1 PPRILTLEEPVL
13 HLEHCIAFAVHGNPA
28 PTLHWL
34 HNGQVLRETEIIHME
49 FYQQGEVSEGCLL
62 FNKPTHYNNG
72 NYTIVAT
79 NQLGSANQTIKGH
92 FLEKP
97 FPGMEI
103 THPRTSGTQM
113 FLISKTPQFLCLDSK
128 AFSFQV
134 SIAVGLAAFAC
145 VLLVVLFI
153 MINKYGRRSKFGMKG

>member
-13 HLEHCIAFAVHGNPA
+13 HLDHCIAFAVHGNPA

-97 FPGMEI
+97 FPGRI
-103 THPRTSGTQM
+103 FTSAVLTQV
-113 FLISKTPQFLCLDSK
+113 
-128 AFSFQV
+128 FSFQV

>member
-13 HLEHCIAFAVHGNPA
+13 HMDHCIAFAVHGNPA

-34 HNGQVLRETEIIHME
+34 HNGQVLRETEIIRME

-97 FPGMEI
+97 FPVV
-103 THPRTSGTQM
+103 SGLFSFQM
-113 FLISKTPQFLCLDSK
+113 QYTPNFLCIESN

>member
-97 FPGMEI
+97 FPGRI
-103 THPRTSGTQM
+103 
-113 FLISKTPQFLCLDSK
+113 LCLSPWGCLQSK
-128 AFSFQV
+128 DLTMVPPVFSFQV

>member
-13 HLEHCIAFAVHGNPA
+13 HMDHCIAFAVHGNPA

-34 HNGQVLRETEIIHME
+34 HNGQVLRETEIIRME

-97 FPGMEI
+97 FPAVSGLFSFQMQY
-103 THPRTSGTQM
+103 THE
-113 FLISKTPQFLCLDSK
+113 FLCVDSK

>member
-97 FPGMEI
+97 FPVSVSSSDAFM
-103 THPRTSGTQM
+103 SG
-113 FLISKTPQFLCLDSK
+113 STPKFLCLDSK

>member
-13 HLEHCIAFAVHGNPA
+13 HMDHCIAFAVHGNPA

-34 HNGQVLRETEIIHME
+34 HNGQVLRETEIIRME

-97 FPGMEI
+97 FPEV
-103 THPRTSGTQM
+103 SGLFSFPMQY
-113 FLISKTPQFLCLDSK
+113 TPKLCVDSK
-128 AFSFQV
+128 AFSLQV

>member
-13 HLEHCIAFAVHGNPA
+13 HMDHCIAFAVHGNPA

-34 HNGQVLRETEIIHME
+34 HNGQVLRETEIIRME

-97 FPGMEI
+97 FPEVFF
-103 THPRTSGTQM
+103 S
-113 FLISKTPQFLCLDSK
+113 PQIYGAPKSLCVDSK

>member
-97 FPGMEI
+97 FPGRI
-103 THPRTSGTQM
+103 SVYLIRTP
-113 FLISKTPQFLCLDSK
+113 KFLCLDSK